1 VSPRLAE
8 LHHNHI
14 ADEAA
19 FLGPALVQDY
29 SFDGVSTLLVA
40 GAGSG
45 VVLGSVLSRYDG
57 VSAGVVGLPS
67 ELDLIRRDLGKW
79 PELEG
84 RVVNHPQS
92 VMSEPHVEHGNGF
105 DAYLLLEVTG
115 HYRDDDLA
123 LLLRNAA
130 TGLADNGKLVVVE
143 RLSDGGSFN
152 EDQSELD
159 LLMLCMHGS
168 GVRTKAEFAS
178 VAAAAGLTVRASTS
192 VGWGTTVLDLQRA
205 P

>member
-1 VSPRLAE
+1 M
-8 LHHNHI
+8 
-14 ADEAA
+14 
-19 FLGPALVQDY
+19 
-29 SFDGVSTLLVA
+29 VA

-57 VSAGVVGLPS
+57 VSAGVLGLPS

-143 RLSDGGSFN
+143 RLSNDGSFN
-152 EDQSELD
+152 EDQSEFD

-168 GVRTKAEFAS
+168 GVRTKAEFAC
-178 VAAAAGLTVRASTS
+178 VAADAGLEVAASTL
-192 VGWGTTVLDLQRA
+192 VGWGISVLDLRRVR
-205 P
+205 